1 MGPHMHAVAT
11 KAVAGTVTGLP
22 IRRVPRAKTDEAKSA
37 FALVVH
43 GSSPRPSVS
52 ALVSLHGIAFASH
65 LQSHHLMLSTI
76 NHFAIIFSF
85 FKSSQ
90 VQHAFVLLLIHPSTH
105 TRLFY
110 HYRFYPALDFFFRS
124 HYVPPPPIPTHQL
137 HLRPGSRPFM
147 TTAALFIL
155 ISKIGLGTVWTG

>member
-1 MGPHMHAVAT
+1 MHAVAT

-22 IRRVPRAKTDEAKSA
+22 IRRVPRAKTDEAESA

-65 LQSHHLMLSTI
+65 LQSHHLMLSII
-76 NHFAIIFSF
+76 NHFAISF
-85 FKSSQ
+85 FFSQ
-90 VQHAFVLLLIHPSTH
+90 VKPSPTCICTFTHSSIQHTPFLSLSILPSIG
-105 TRLFY
+105 LFFSSFPLCPPAPDTLPSSPSPSGLTT
-110 HYRFYPALDFFFRS
+110 FYD
-124 HYVPPPPIPTHQL
+124 
-137 HLRPGSRPFM
+137 
-147 TTAALFIL
+147 TAALFIL